1 MAYKISGSK
10 SLRFFLWSHLKILVY
25 LNREVINEEDFE
37 QRKATVLKLFMDEE
51 VLFSLSVVI
60 PSYDEQDCAC
70 IRRTVT
76 ILNNFCNINMNLYYL
91 FYIGII
97 KNFETFSINNFG
109 SGESQLSTKGIIPA
123 TKRD

>member
-1 MAYKISGSK
+1 M
-10 SLRFFLWSHLKILVY
+10 
-25 LNREVINEEDFE
+25 INEEDLE
-37 QRKATVLKLFMDEE
+37 QRKTTVLKLFMDEE

-60 PSYDEQDCAC
+60 SSYDEQDCAC